1 MNITIFGASGAI
13 GQLLMR
19 LALDNGDSVTAY
31 VRNPEKIKLNH
42 PNLRLVKGELSNAS
56 AIETA
61 VVEADAVISTRT
73 SV

>member
-31 VRNPEKIKLNH
+31 VRSPEKIKLNH
-42 PNLRLVKGELSNAS
+42 PNLRLAKGELSNAS
-56 AIETA
+56 
-61 VVEADAVISTRT
+61 SPSKRLHWP
-73 SV
+73 